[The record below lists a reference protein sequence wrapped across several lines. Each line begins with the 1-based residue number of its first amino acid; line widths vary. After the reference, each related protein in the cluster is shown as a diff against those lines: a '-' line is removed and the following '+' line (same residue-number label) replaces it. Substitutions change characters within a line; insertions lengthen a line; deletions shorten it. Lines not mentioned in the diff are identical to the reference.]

1 MKVKRLL
8 PWVTAMALVAGAY
21 TPPASANVDIGFSI
35 GISSF
40 ESNLSPH
47 GNWFVSAQY
56 GRVWQPSVY
65 HAGWNPYYDG
75 HWVYTD
81 VGWTWVSDYRWGSI
95 PYHYGTW
102 ALDPEVG
109 WVWVPG
115 EVWAPSWVVF
125 REGPGYVG
133 WAPVPVGYS
142 VGASFTFGNHGYY
155 DNNYGYDYDPNVF
168 VFVGDRDFL
177 APRIRERIVP
187 VYRTRTIIQRTTVL
201 NTVRVENN
209 IVVNRGPSVRTI
221 ERSTGVRVQP
231 ERIERVER
239 VAPMTRVTRDEL
251 RVDRTRTQSGPIRA
265 TAPVEQPRAQAQQSP
280 PRFDR
285 QPVNPPQPEEQQAP
299 APQRIEPRRRGE
311 PVPEPT
317 AEPDRRPT
325 ARNVPPP
332 ERRTQTEPRQ
342 TVPPPEPDR
351 RMTRRNLPPPE
362 RRNQTEP
369 SPRPIAKSKQPPP
382 PEDERTLPPPPQP
395 PSDPRTMAKER
406 ERQRQEAGKAKRK
419 APPPKKKDKDDDK
432 DNPPS

>member
-1 MKVKRLL
+1 MKVLRIL

-21 TPPASANVDIGFSI
+21 TPQASAKVDIGFSI
-35 GISSF
+35 GFSNF
-40 ESNLSPH
+40 ESSLSPH

-81 VGWTWVSDYRWGSI
+81 VGWTWVSDYRWGAI

-109 WVWVPG
+109 WIWVPG
-115 EVWAPSWVVF
+115 DVWAPSWVVF

-155 DNNYGYDYDPNVF
+155 DDYDPNIF

-187 VYRTRTIIQRTTVL
+187 VYQTRTIIQRTTVL

-251 RVDRTRTQSGPIRA
+251 RVDRTRAQSGPIRA
-265 TAPVEQPRAQAQQSP
+265 TAPVEQPRADAQQLP
-280 PRFDR
+280 PRQRTERRFG
-285 QPVNPPQPEEQQAP
+285 QPVNPPDTDEQRAP

-317 AEPDRRPT
+317 PEPERRPT
-325 ARNVPPP
+325 AQNVPPQRNAP
-332 ERRTQTEPRQ
+332 PPTPEERR
-342 TVPPPEPDR
+342 
-351 RMTRRNLPPPE
+351 MARRNLPPRE

-369 SPRPIAKSKQPPP
+369 SPPPVAKSKQPPP
-382 PEDERTLPPPPQP
+382 EEERQQIRRSLPPPPQP
-395 PSDPRTMAKER
+395 QSDPRTMAER
-406 ERQRQEAGKAKRK
+406 ERQRQQAGKAKRK
-419 APPPKKKDKDDDK
+419 APPPKKKDKDEDK
-432 DNPPS
+432 DNPTS